1 MIILKSFN
9 NVVKKEIHVC
19 NIYYYKKWEYL
30 VKNLT
35 SNKNNKINIKKKST
49 L

>member
-1 MIILKSFN
+1 MIIVKSFN
-9 NVVKKEIHVC
+9 NGVKKESHVC

-35 SNKNNKINIKKKST
+35 SKKNNKINIKKNST